1 MSDDDRLKWNKR
13 YLTSAH
19 SGKGPAQVLIDN
31 LHLLPCHG
39 KALDLACGTGT
50 NSIELARCGL
60 EVYAWDISD
69 VALNN
74 LGQNATAAKI
84 QIISEQR
91 DICARPPEPDRFDV
105 ILVSHFLDRKIIPH
119 IIDALRTDGL
129 LYYQTW
135 TRDKQDDAGPANQD
149 YLLARNE
156 LLTLFKQLAIVAYR
170 EDGRV
175 GDPARGHRNEAMLVA
190 QKY

>member
-19 SGKGPAQVLIDN
+19 SDKTPAQVLIDN

-50 NSIELARCGL
+50 NSVELARCGL

-69 VALNN
+69 VALNK
-74 LGQNATAAKI
+74 LGQNAAAAKI
-84 QIISEQR
+84 QIITEQR

-105 ILVSHFLDRKIIPH
+105 ILVSHFLDRKIIPN
-119 IIDALRTDGL
+119 IVDSLRTGGL

-135 TRDKQDDAGPANQD
+135 THDKQNEIGPANPD

-156 LLTLFKQLAIVAYR
+156 LLTLFSQLAIVVYR
-170 EDGRV
+170 EDGCV
-175 GDPARGHRNEAMLVA
+175 GDPGHGHRNEAMLVA
-190 QKY
+190 QKN